1 MNKSEILNLHTLSE
15 DKQFQWLLEKDVLKS
30 EKVSLSCNCGG
41 WSYVTE
47 SLADC
52 AFRLRDG
59 VARTKGLTAFT
70 DALAV
75 ITTRAN
81 ISYDRAKPIH
91 WIMTALLA
99 KLEKGKNDGN

>member
-15 DKQFQWLLEKDVLKS
+15 DEQTEWLIGNEVLKS

-52 AFRLRDG
+52 AFRLRDE
-59 VARTKGLTAFT
+59 
-70 DALAV
+70 LAKDTIV
-75 ITTRAN
+75 WNMFMTELQLLCRKLKCSMAMAT
-81 ISYDRAKPIH
+81 PIM
-91 WIMTALLA
+91 WIQAALLA
-99 KLEKGKNDGN
+99 KLESESE

>member
-15 DKQFQWLLEKDVLKS
+15 DKQFQWLLEKDALKS

-59 VARTKGLTAFT
+59 VAKDTIAWNMSMTELQLLCRKLKCSMAMAT
-70 DALAV
+70 
-75 ITTRAN
+75 
-81 ISYDRAKPIH
+81 PIM
-91 WIMTALLA
+91 WIQAALLA
-99 KLEKGKNDGN
+99 TLDSEVNDE